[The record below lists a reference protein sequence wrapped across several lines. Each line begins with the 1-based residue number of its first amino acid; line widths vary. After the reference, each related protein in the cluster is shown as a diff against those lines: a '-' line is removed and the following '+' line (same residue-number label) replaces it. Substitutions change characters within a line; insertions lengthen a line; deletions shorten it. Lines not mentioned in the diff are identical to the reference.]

1 MKKIFCYTGGLLA
14 GFVNGLLGTGG
25 GIIIV
30 TLLKKL
36 GIEAQKA
43 HATSVCVILPLCILS
58 TVVYLHKNF
67 VTFQAVL
74 PYIPSGIIGAIIGS
88 LVLAKIKTK
97 VLRKIFS
104 IFVIWAA
111 WQLLFA

>member
-58 TVVYLHKNF
+58 TIIYLHKNF
-67 VTFQAVL
+67 ITFQAVL
-74 PYIPSGIIGAIIGS
+74 PYLPSGIVGAIIGS

-111 WQLLFA
+111 WQLLFT